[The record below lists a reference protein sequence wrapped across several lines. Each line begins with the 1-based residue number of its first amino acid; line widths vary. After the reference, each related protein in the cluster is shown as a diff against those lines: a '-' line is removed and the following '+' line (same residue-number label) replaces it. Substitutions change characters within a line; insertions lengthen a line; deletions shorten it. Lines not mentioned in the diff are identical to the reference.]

1 VVGALARWQLGFQKF
16 VIESEW
22 DFYGMD
28 ARAKP
33 RQRMSSISV
42 NTRPMVRAYDIIREK
57 PDIEFSFPRSRFPIF
72 PISSFSRTPTITQTD
87 KRDPRGTA
95 AISFT
100 IYTLSRPTFGRPR
113 SRQCTPSAFVSPSS
127 PRLRPTRSATCLL
140 ASHLGSNL
148 TRSMG
153 SPRP

>member
-1 VVGALARWQLGFQKF
+1 MAGRSTRGSTKVAARMAHVVGVLARWQLGFQEF
-16 VIESEW
+16 VIESKW
-22 DFYGMD
+22 NFYGMD

-100 IYTLSRPTFGRPR
+100 LYTLRRPTFRGPAAG
-113 SRQCTPSAFVSPSS
+113 SAPPPPSA
-127 PRLRPTRSATCLL
+127 ALL
-140 ASHLGSNL
+140 PHDSDPLDPL
-148 TRSMG
+148 
-153 SPRP
+153 P